1 MPRPRRRQP
10 DPGRF
15 PPCVRCGQC
24 YPGGA
29 DSWPEGRVCK
39 YCYLQA
45 RLRTGTCAGCGALT
59 SLPGRNATGQLTC
72 PRCSGIP
79 AHFRCGCGR
88 EVIAGERGRCWW
100 CVLAEQVT
108 DVLGEPGGQ
117 VPAHLRPLAD
127 GLMSMRRPQSG
138 VVWLRRS
145 ANTRQAL
152 RDLAQGRLPCSHA
165 ALDAVGTSRAVEYLR
180 CLLVRYGVLPP
191 RDRRLADFQRWAAA
205 RLDALGN
212 AEHRQLLERFLR
224 WYLLRHLRSGST
236 PATPLSH
243 GPYQR
248 AKQRLTVATKFLAWL
263 ASRGHQLGECTQ
275 RDLDSWFA
283 AGPST
288 RQHALTFLSW
298 ARHQRILSG
307 IELPVIH
314 TEASAPPSTP
324 AVWLAAIRRL
334 LLDDAI
340 ALDDRIAGCLV
351 VLYGQQASRIAA
363 LRVSEVSC
371 ADAAIRLKL
380 GAGWLDVPE
389 PVATLLRHHLR
400 NRSNM
405 TTAANPASPWLFPG
419 QLADEHRSYRRL
431 IVILNRLGIPAR
443 ASRLAAWHKLV
454 RQAPPA
460 VLADALGVSPDTATR
475 HALLAGADWAA
486 YASRRS
492 SLVTPECDGIPVS
505 VTSCTGRGDCRHD
518 IRPTAAVTLVSPAGA

>member
-10 DPGRF
+10 DPARF
-15 PPCVRCGQC
+15 PPCARCGQC

-29 DSWPEGRVCK
+29 DGWPEGRVCK

-59 SLPGRNATGQLTC
+59 SLPGLNATGQPACT
-72 PRCSGIP
+72 RCSGIP
-79 AHFRCGCGR
+79 ARFRCGCGR
-88 EVIAGERGRCWW
+88 EVTAGERGRCWW
-100 CVLAEQVT
+100 CVLTELVT
-108 DVLGEPGGQ
+108 DVLAGPGGE
-117 VPAHLRPLAD
+117 VPAHLRPLAE
-127 GLMSMRRPQSG
+127 GLASMRRPQSG
-138 VVWLRRS
+138 VVWLRQS
-145 ANTRQAL
+145 AITRQTL
-152 RDLAQGRLPCSHA
+152 RDLAQGRIPGSHA
-165 ALDAVGTSRAVEYLR
+165 TLDTAGADRAVEYLR
-180 CLLVRYGVLPP
+180 LLLVRYGVLPP

-205 RLDALGN
+205 KLG
-212 AEHRQLLERFLR
+212 AVDDPEHRQLLERFLR
-224 WYLLRHLRSGST
+224 WHLLRHLRSAST
-236 PATPLSH
+236 ATAPLSH

-248 AKQRLTVATKFLAWL
+248 AKQRLTVAIAFLAWP

-298 ARHQRILSG
+298 GRRQRILRG

-314 TEASAPPSTP
+314 TEAASPPPAP
-324 AVWLAAIRRL
+324 AVRLAAIRRL
-334 LLDDAI
+334 LLDDAL
-340 ALDDRIAGCLV
+340 ALEDRIAGCLV

-363 LRVSEVSC
+363 LRTSEVSC
-371 ADAAIRLKL
+371 SDAATRLKL
-380 GAGWLDVPE
+380 GADWLDVPE

-400 NRSNM
+400 DRSNM

-419 QLADEHRSYRRL
+419 QLAGEHRSYRRL
-431 IVILNRLGIPAR
+431 IVILSRLGIPAL
-443 ASRLAAWHKLV
+443 ASRLATWHQLV

-460 VLADALGVSPDTATR
+460 VLANALGVSPDTATR

-492 SLVTPECDGIPVS
+492 SLATPEYDGLPVS
-505 VTSCTGRGDCRHD
+505 
-518 IRPTAAVTLVSPAGA
+518 

>member
-10 DPGRF
+10 DPARF
-15 PPCVRCGQC
+15 PPCARCGQC
-24 YPGGA
+24 YPGGT

-45 RLRTGTCAGCGALT
+45 RLRTGTCPDCGALT
-59 SLPGRNATGQLTC
+59 SLPGLNATEQPTC
-72 PRCSGIP
+72 PGCSGIP
-79 AHFRCGCGR
+79 AAFRCGCGR
-88 EVIAGERGRCWW
+88 EVTAGERGRCWW
-100 CVLAEQVT
+100 CVLAELVT
-108 DVLGEPGGQ
+108 EVLGGPGGQ
-117 VPAHLRPLAD
+117 VPAHLQPLAD
-127 GLMSMRRPQSG
+127 GLASMRRPQSG

-145 ANTRQAL
+145 GITRTIMQ
-152 RDLAQGRLPCSHA
+152 DLAHGRLPCSHA
-165 ALDAVGTSRAVEYLR
+165 ALDTAGTGRAVEYLR

-205 RLDALGN
+205 KLDSIGDAG
-212 AEHRQLLERFLR
+212 HRQLLERFLR

-236 PATPLSH
+236 TATPLSH
-243 GPYQR
+243 GLYQR
-248 AKQRLTVATKFLAWL
+248 AKQRLTVAATFLAWL
-263 ASRGHQLGECTQ
+263 ARRGHQLGECTQ
-275 RDLDSWFA
+275 HDLDSWFA

-298 ARHQRILSG
+298 ARRQRILRG
-307 IELPVIH
+307 IELPVIN
-314 TEASAPPSTP
+314 TEVGAPPPAP
-324 AVWLAAIRRL
+324 AVRLAAIRRL
-334 LLDDAI
+334 LLDDAL
-340 ALDDRIAGCLV
+340 ALEDRIAGCLV

-363 LRVSEVSC
+363 LRISEVSC

-380 GAGWLDVPE
+380 GADWLDVPE

-419 QLADEHRSYRRL
+419 QLAGEHRSYRRL
-431 IVILNRLGIPAR
+431 IVILSRLGIPAR
-443 ASRLAAWHKLV
+443 ASRLAAWHQLV

-460 VLADALGVSPDTATR
+460 VLADALGVSPDTATH

-492 SLVTPECDGIPVS
+492 SLATLEYEALPLL
-505 VTSCTGRGDCRHD
+505 HD
-518 IRPTAAVTLVSPAGA
+518 RLHWTRELVMNGLGALSACSP